1 MDIELSK
8 VNKHLDW
15 LKTELYLDVKAAN
28 APNKIIR
35 FVKRG
40 QVYQC
45 NFGVGVGSEQEKNY
59 RPCVILQ
66 NYEGN
71 RNSPNT
77 IVAPITHSDS
87 NLKVVVPIATQYKSD
102 SSILLDGHVLLGNI
116 VTISKARLGDYITDI
131 PSSEIK
137 KIDEAIAI
145 SVDIYKYYKD
155 LELKLNDKIEYI
167 SKLKVQRNHAQDEL
181 KELLELLDCK
191 SFNKAKEKLNK
202 NHKNS

>member
-1 MDIELSK
+1 MNIELSE
-8 VNKHLDW
+8 VSKHLDW
-15 LKTELYLDVKAAN
+15 LKTKLYLDVKASN
-28 APNKIIR
+28 SPNKTIR

-45 NFGVGVGSEQEKNY
+45 HFGVGVGSEQEKIY

-77 IVAPITHSDS
+77 IVAPITHSNS
-87 NLKVVVPIATQYKSD
+87 NLPVVVPIATQYKPDGSV
-102 SSILLDGHVLLGNI
+102 LLDGHVLLGNI
-116 VTISKARLGDYITDI
+116 VTISKARLGDYITNI
-131 PSSEIK
+131 PSYEMK

-145 SVDIYKYYKD
+145 SVDIYKYYKN
-155 LELKLNDKIEYI
+155 LESRLNEKIEYI
-167 SKLKVQRNHAQDEL
+167 SKLKMQRNQAQDEL

-191 SFNKAKEKLNK
+191 SFHEAKEKLNNK
-202 NHKNS
+202 NLC

>member
-15 LKTELYLDVKAAN
+15 LKTELYLDVKATN
-28 APNKIIR
+28 APNKTIR

-45 NFGVGVGSEQEKNY
+45 NFGVGVGSEQEKNH

-87 NLKVVVPIATQYKSD
+87 NLNIVVPISTQYRPD
-102 SSILLDGHVLLGNI
+102 GSILLDGHVLLGNM

-131 PSSEIK
+131 SSSEMK

-145 SVDIYKYYKD
+145 SVDVYKYYKD
-155 LELKLNDKIEYI
+155 LKSKLNNKIEYI
-167 SKLKVQRNHAQDEL
+167 SKLKIQRNQAQDEL

-191 SFNKAKEKLNK
+191 SFYEAKEKFNK